1 MAFTTRRR
9 RHSRHRAPSRLGM
22 RAVVFATIGALL
34 VGSWGLGDVSASSP
48 AQAANQADPVA
59 GDAPAPLPTPVA
71 LGDSAAS
78 AGAGESEVDGAD
90 AEGAG
95 AEVADA

>member
-9 RHSRHRAPSRLGM
+9 RHSRHRSPSRLGM

-59 GDAPAPLPTPVA
+59 GDAPALLPTPA
-71 LGDSAAS
+71 TGSAWFA
-78 AGAGESEVDGAD
+78 A
-90 AEGAG
+90 
-95 AEVADA
+95 